1 MYDFL
6 ETKKEKM
13 KKILGILVLGL
24 LWCDIGFAKSV
35 QFKGI
40 EIPLFKDKNLIIIK
54 KKLDEYGAV
63 LKIKLY
69 AEKTSDNKVQS
80 IIITHSC
87 KFEKYQADFMNF
99 FTSYFIY
106 GKSSIFKDNG
116 DLNIYFKKKKGYG
129 GLSVRDMDLEKYIN
143 IKDSFLE
150 IKDVIKRLK
159 AEYQLEIPKTMLRTD
174 HLYLRL
180 GGFEWIVYMH
190 NYSND
195 IEDIS
200 HIDGL
205 SKFHPKNINSF
216 PNHISYMNNWINLS
230 LARHKEFQEKLKI
243 RNKATLDFTG
253 FNEDKDIKFYK
264 NKFYS
269 NKELIAQKKTE
280 EEKKKKELIAQK
292 KTEEEKKKKELLA
305 QKKAEEEKKKKEL
318 LAQKKAEEEK
328 KKKELLAQ
336 KKAEEKRI
344 VEEKIKEKELNK
356 KLSLIPQETVL
367 QKAQAFIENV
377 QAFIKIYRNEFDIIK
392 ISEFFIAT
400 KEVLNGNINQE
411 IKNNLDSFKE
421 YTDTSNK
428 FRDYEIKYYKEV
440 REKALKYVDNEI
452 ILLKNGIL
460 KLENFL
466 IENSSSTYFPK
477 ALKLAKSSKKTLDNP
492 KNLSEISYANE
503 LIKDLFNEFDE
514 VKGLLINVLEQIS
527 VLENY
532 LSDNLTINSAP
543 QIIEEIKF
551 LRNLVKKED
560 LKTLR
565 LKKNSAKNFINSLN
579 LN

>member
-1 MYDFL
+1 
-6 ETKKEKM
+6 M
-13 KKILGILVLGL
+13 KKLLGILVLGL

-63 LKIKLY
+63 VKIKLY

-87 KFEKYQADFMNF
+87 KFEKYQAEFMDF

-280 EEKKKKELIAQK
+280 EEKKKKEL
-292 KTEEEKKKKELLA
+292 LA

-356 KLSLIPQETVL
+356 KHALIPQETDL

>member
-1 MYDFL
+1 M
-6 ETKKEKM
+6 
-13 KKILGILVLGL
+13 VLGL

-305 QKKAEEEKKKKEL
+305 P
-318 LAQKKAEEEK
+318 KKAEEEK

-356 KLSLIPQETVL
+356 KHALIPQETDL

-532 LSDNLTINSAP
+532 LNDNLTINSAP

>member
-305 QKKAEEEKKKKEL
+305 QKKAEE
-318 LAQKKAEEEK
+318 
-328 KKKELLAQ
+328 
-336 KKAEEKRI
+336 KRI

-356 KLSLIPQETVL
+356 KHALIPQETDL

>member
-87 KFEKYQADFMNF
+87 KFEKYQADFMDF

-280 EEKKKKELIAQK
+280 EEKKKKEL
-292 KTEEEKKKKELLA
+292 
-305 QKKAEEEKKKKEL
+305 

-356 KLSLIPQETVL
+356 KHALIPQETDL

>member
-1 MYDFL
+1 
-6 ETKKEKM
+6 M

-87 KFEKYQADFMNF
+87 KFEKYQAEFMDF

-280 EEKKKKELIAQK
+280 EEKKKKEL
-292 KTEEEKKKKELLA
+292 
-305 QKKAEEEKKKKEL
+305 

-356 KLSLIPQETVL
+356 KHALIPQETDL

>member
-1 MYDFL
+1 M
-6 ETKKEKM
+6 
-13 KKILGILVLGL
+13 VLGL

-87 KFEKYQADFMNF
+87 KFEKYQADFMDF

-305 QKKAEEEKKKKEL
+305 P
-318 LAQKKAEEEK
+318 KKAEEEK

-356 KLSLIPQETVL
+356 KHALIPQETDL

>member
-1 MYDFL
+1 M
-6 ETKKEKM
+6 
-13 KKILGILVLGL
+13 VLGL

-63 LKIKLY
+63 VKIKLY

-87 KFEKYQADFMNF
+87 KFEKYQAEFMDF

-280 EEKKKKELIAQK
+280 EEKKKKEL
-292 KTEEEKKKKELLA
+292 LA

-356 KLSLIPQETVL
+356 KLALIPQETDL
-367 QKAQAFIENV
+367 QKAQTFIENV

-503 LIKDLFNEFDE
+503 LIKDLLNEFDE
-514 VKGLLINVLEQIS
+514 VKGLLSNVLEQIS

-532 LSDNLTINSAP
+532 LSDNLTVNSAP

>member
-87 KFEKYQADFMNF
+87 KFEKYQADFMDF

-143 IKDSFLE
+143 IKDSFWE

-280 EEKKKKELIAQK
+280 EEKKKKEL
-292 KTEEEKKKKELLA
+292 
-305 QKKAEEEKKKKEL
+305 

-356 KLSLIPQETVL
+356 KHALIPQETDL

-477 ALKLAKSSKKTLDNP
+477 ALKLAKSSKKILDNP

>member
-1 MYDFL
+1 M
-6 ETKKEKM
+6 
-13 KKILGILVLGL
+13 VLGL

-143 IKDSFLE
+143 IKDSFWE

-305 QKKAEEEKKKKEL
+305 P
-318 LAQKKAEEEK
+318 KKAEEEK

-356 KLSLIPQETVL
+356 KHALIPQETDL

>member
-1 MYDFL
+1 
-6 ETKKEKM
+6 M
-13 KKILGILVLGL
+13 KKVILILVLGL

-305 QKKAEEEKKKKEL
+305 QKKAEE
-318 LAQKKAEEEK
+318 
-328 KKKELLAQ
+328 
-336 KKAEEKRI
+336 KRI

-356 KLSLIPQETVL
+356 KHALIPQETDL

>member
-1 MYDFL
+1 
-6 ETKKEKM
+6 M
-13 KKILGILVLGL
+13 KKAIAILVLGL

-87 KFEKYQADFMNF
+87 KFEKYQADFMDF

-318 LAQKKAEEEK
+318 LAQKKAEE
-328 KKKELLAQ
+328 
-336 KKAEEKRI
+336 KRI

-356 KLSLIPQETVL
+356 KHALIPQETDL

>member
-1 MYDFL
+1 
-6 ETKKEKM
+6 M
-13 KKILGILVLGL
+13 KKLLGIVVLGL

-87 KFEKYQADFMNF
+87 KFEKYQADFMDF

-280 EEKKKKELIAQK
+280 EEKKKKEL
-292 KTEEEKKKKELLA
+292 LA

-356 KLSLIPQETVL
+356 KHALIPQETDL

>member
-1 MYDFL
+1 
-6 ETKKEKM
+6 M
-13 KKILGILVLGL
+13 KKAILILVLGL

-280 EEKKKKELIAQK
+280 EEKKKKEL
-292 KTEEEKKKKELLA
+292 
-305 QKKAEEEKKKKEL
+305 
-318 LAQKKAEEEK
+318 
-328 KKKELLAQ
+328 LAQ

-356 KLSLIPQETVL
+356 KHALIPQETDL

>member
-1 MYDFL
+1 
-6 ETKKEKM
+6 M
-13 KKILGILVLGL
+13 KKAILILVLGL

-87 KFEKYQADFMNF
+87 KFEKYQADFMDF

-269 NKELIAQKKTE
+269 N
-280 EEKKKKELIAQK
+280 KELIAQK

>member
-1 MYDFL
+1 M
-6 ETKKEKM
+6 
-13 KKILGILVLGL
+13 VLGL

-280 EEKKKKELIAQK
+280 EEKKKKEL
-292 KTEEEKKKKELLA
+292 
-305 QKKAEEEKKKKEL
+305 
-318 LAQKKAEEEK
+318 
-328 KKKELLAQ
+328 LAQ

-356 KLSLIPQETVL
+356 KHALIPQETDL

-411 IKNNLDSFKE
+411 IKNNLDSFK
-421 YTDTSNK
+421 
-428 FRDYEIKYYKEV
+428 
-440 REKALKYVDNEI
+440 
-452 ILLKNGIL
+452 
-460 KLENFL
+460 
-466 IENSSSTYFPK
+466 
-477 ALKLAKSSKKTLDNP
+477 
-492 KNLSEISYANE
+492 
-503 LIKDLFNEFDE
+503 
-514 VKGLLINVLEQIS
+514 
-527 VLENY
+527 
-532 LSDNLTINSAP
+532 
-543 QIIEEIKF
+543 
-551 LRNLVKKED
+551 
-560 LKTLR
+560 
-565 LKKNSAKNFINSLN
+565 
-579 LN
+579 

>member
-1 MYDFL
+1 
-6 ETKKEKM
+6 
-13 KKILGILVLGL
+13 LVLGL

-305 QKKAEEEKKKKEL
+305 QKKAEE
-318 LAQKKAEEEK
+318 
-328 KKKELLAQ
+328 
-336 KKAEEKRI
+336 KRI

-356 KLSLIPQETVL
+356 KHALIPQETDL

>member
-1 MYDFL
+1 M
-6 ETKKEKM
+6 
-13 KKILGILVLGL
+13 VLGL

-87 KFEKYQADFMNF
+87 KFEKYQAEFMDF

-280 EEKKKKELIAQK
+280 EEKKKKEL
-292 KTEEEKKKKELLA
+292 
-305 QKKAEEEKKKKEL
+305 
-318 LAQKKAEEEK
+318 
-328 KKKELLAQ
+328 LAQ

-356 KLSLIPQETVL
+356 KHALIPQETDL

-477 ALKLAKSSKKTLDNP
+477 ALKLAKSSKKILDNP

-532 LSDNLTINSAP
+532 LSDNLTVNSAP

>member
-1 MYDFL
+1 
-6 ETKKEKM
+6 M
-13 KKILGILVLGL
+13 KKVILILVLGL

-63 LKIKLY
+63 VKIKLY

-243 RNKATLDFTG
+243 RNK
-253 FNEDKDIKFYK
+253 
-264 NKFYS
+264 
-269 NKELIAQKKTE
+269 TE
-280 EEKKKKELIAQK
+280 
-292 KTEEEKKKKELLA
+292 
-305 QKKAEEEKKKKEL
+305 
-318 LAQKKAEEEK
+318 
-328 KKKELLAQ
+328 
-336 KKAEEKRI
+336 
-344 VEEKIKEKELNK
+344 
-356 KLSLIPQETVL
+356 
-367 QKAQAFIENV
+367 
-377 QAFIKIYRNEFDIIK
+377 
-392 ISEFFIAT
+392 
-400 KEVLNGNINQE
+400 
-411 IKNNLDSFKE
+411 
-421 YTDTSNK
+421 
-428 FRDYEIKYYKEV
+428 
-440 REKALKYVDNEI
+440 
-452 ILLKNGIL
+452 
-460 KLENFL
+460 
-466 IENSSSTYFPK
+466 
-477 ALKLAKSSKKTLDNP
+477 
-492 KNLSEISYANE
+492 
-503 LIKDLFNEFDE
+503 
-514 VKGLLINVLEQIS
+514 
-527 VLENY
+527 
-532 LSDNLTINSAP
+532 
-543 QIIEEIKF
+543 
-551 LRNLVKKED
+551 
-560 LKTLR
+560 
-565 LKKNSAKNFINSLN
+565 
-579 LN
+579 

>member
-1 MYDFL
+1 
-6 ETKKEKM
+6 
-13 KKILGILVLGL
+13 LVLGL

-143 IKDSFLE
+143 IKDSFWE

-318 LAQKKAEEEK
+318 LAQKKAEE
-328 KKKELLAQ
+328 
-336 KKAEEKRI
+336 KRI

-356 KLSLIPQETVL
+356 KHALIPQETDL

>member
-87 KFEKYQADFMNF
+87 KFEMYQADFMNF

-305 QKKAEEEKKKKEL
+305 P
-318 LAQKKAEEEK
+318 KKAEEEK

-356 KLSLIPQETVL
+356 KHALIPQETDL

-503 LIKDLFNEFDE
+503 LIKDLLNEFDE
-514 VKGLLINVLEQIS
+514 VKGLLSNVLEQIS

>member
-1 MYDFL
+1 
-6 ETKKEKM
+6 M
-13 KKILGILVLGL
+13 KKVIAILVLGL

-87 KFEKYQADFMNF
+87 KFEKYQADFMDF

-305 QKKAEEEKKKKEL
+305 QKKAEE
-318 LAQKKAEEEK
+318 
-328 KKKELLAQ
+328 
-336 KKAEEKRI
+336 KRI

-356 KLSLIPQETVL
+356 KHALIPQETDL

>member
-1 MYDFL
+1 
-6 ETKKEKM
+6 M
-13 KKILGILVLGL
+13 KKAIAILVLGL

-143 IKDSFLE
+143 IKDSFWE

-305 QKKAEEEKKKKEL
+305 QKKAEE
-318 LAQKKAEEEK
+318 
-328 KKKELLAQ
+328 
-336 KKAEEKRI
+336 KRI

-356 KLSLIPQETVL
+356 KHALIPQETDL

>member
-87 KFEKYQADFMNF
+87 KFEKYQADFMDF

-305 QKKAEEEKKKKEL
+305 QKKAEE
-318 LAQKKAEEEK
+318 
-328 KKKELLAQ
+328 
-336 KKAEEKRI
+336 KRI

-356 KLSLIPQETVL
+356 KHALIPQETDL

>member
-1 MYDFL
+1 
-6 ETKKEKM
+6 M
-13 KKILGILVLGL
+13 KKVIAILVLGL

-280 EEKKKKELIAQK
+280 EEKKKKEL
-292 KTEEEKKKKELLA
+292 
-305 QKKAEEEKKKKEL
+305 
-318 LAQKKAEEEK
+318 
-328 KKKELLAQ
+328 LAQ

-356 KLSLIPQETVL
+356 KHALIPQETDL

>member
-1 MYDFL
+1 
-6 ETKKEKM
+6 M
-13 KKILGILVLGL
+13 KKLLGILVLGL

-87 KFEKYQADFMNF
+87 KFEKYQADFMDF

-269 NKELIAQKKTE
+269 NKELIAQKK
-280 EEKKKKELIAQK
+280 
-292 KTEEEKKKKELLA
+292 
-305 QKKAEEEKKKKEL
+305 AEEEKKKKEL

-356 KLSLIPQETVL
+356 KHALIPQETDL

>member
-87 KFEKYQADFMNF
+87 KFEKYQAEFMDF

-280 EEKKKKELIAQK
+280 EEKKKKEL
-292 KTEEEKKKKELLA
+292 LA

-356 KLSLIPQETVL
+356 KHALIPQETDL

>member
-1 MYDFL
+1 
-6 ETKKEKM
+6 M

-87 KFEKYQADFMNF
+87 KFEKYQADFMDF

-280 EEKKKKELIAQK
+280 EEKKKKEL
-292 KTEEEKKKKELLA
+292 
-305 QKKAEEEKKKKEL
+305 
-318 LAQKKAEEEK
+318 
-328 KKKELLAQ
+328 LAQ

-356 KLSLIPQETVL
+356 KHALIPQETDL
-367 QKAQAFIENV
+367 QKAQTFIENV

>member
-1 MYDFL
+1 
-6 ETKKEKM
+6 M
-13 KKILGILVLGL
+13 KKLLGIMVLGL

-87 KFEKYQADFMNF
+87 KFEKYQADFMDF

-305 QKKAEEEKKKKEL
+305 P
-318 LAQKKAEEEK
+318 KKAEEEK

-356 KLSLIPQETVL
+356 KHALIPQETDL

>member
-280 EEKKKKELIAQK
+280 EEKKKKEL
-292 KTEEEKKKKELLA
+292 
-305 QKKAEEEKKKKEL
+305 
-318 LAQKKAEEEK
+318 
-328 KKKELLAQ
+328 LAQ

-356 KLSLIPQETVL
+356 EHALIPQETDL

>member
-1 MYDFL
+1 
-6 ETKKEKM
+6 M
-13 KKILGILVLGL
+13 KKLFLGIVVLGL

-143 IKDSFLE
+143 IKDSFWE

-280 EEKKKKELIAQK
+280 EEKKKKEL
-292 KTEEEKKKKELLA
+292 
-305 QKKAEEEKKKKEL
+305 

-356 KLSLIPQETVL
+356 KHALIPQETDL